1 MLVYLCVQANECV
14 CILLFTL
21 HGGYLRACGRGAAL
35 EVAARGR
42 GVGLEVLLREVPT
55 HRPNGVT
62 LGGLL

>member
-1 MLVYLCVQANECV
+1 M
-14 CILLFTL
+14 LLFTL